1 MFIKILKHELG
12 SIKRDKMYSFF
23 VGYLLLFFVVSIF
36 LFPYLKD
43 QPNPESTILMVFIL
57 FLLMNGFIFGAI
69 TGFTLLD
76 NKDDN
81 VLLSLQVTPIDVNM
95 YIFFKLLICFI
106 FSLISTTLLVFIANI
121 SSSISVVSFIMT
133 IFLASLQGPI
143 IALIM
148 NVFASNK
155 VEGFV
160 VMKISGLLLIGPI
173 LSLFLTDWTEF
184 FIGLFPGFWPS
195 RILTMDFYN
204 SSYTFSSPYIYFIL
218 GLFVNGLF
226 ILNLL
231 NFYKKKN
238 NLS

>member
-95 YIFFKLLICFI
+95 YIFF
-106 FSLISTTLLVFIANI
+106 
-121 SSSISVVSFIMT
+121 
-133 IFLASLQGPI
+133 I
-143 IALIM
+143 I
-148 NVFASNK
+148 
-155 VEGFV
+155 
-160 VMKISGLLLIGPI
+160 
-173 LSLFLTDWTEF
+173 
-184 FIGLFPGFWPS
+184 
-195 RILTMDFYN
+195 
-204 SSYTFSSPYIYFIL
+204 
-218 GLFVNGLF
+218 
-226 ILNLL
+226 
-231 NFYKKKN
+231 
-238 NLS
+238 